1 MSDIPK
7 IYQHLC
13 SLIHHPA
20 AGGGWN
26 LQPGALLSPALSSS
40 GGPRPPEVCMYHS
53 HACLCT
59 YSTCTCIHK
68 QLISLSYVL
77 KHLYNGYQ
85 IVCSLLQLFVPF
97 SPALKCIQPDACKSR
112 RIRRPC
118 SVVVSSCIY
127 TLELFSTL
135 WLMGSVVVPSVLSL
149 QWPGSSPTVFAHV
162 CPGSLGNVCSW
173 GYWPQN

>member
-26 LQPGALLSPALSSS
+26 LQPRAHLSPALSSS

-85 IVCSLLQLFVPF
+85 IVCSLLQLC
-97 SPALKCIQPDACKSR
+97 SIQPCSEMYPACACKSR
-112 RIRRPC
+112 RIRCPC

-135 WLMGSVVVPSVLSL
+135 
-149 QWPGSSPTVFAHV
+149 
-162 CPGSLGNVCSW
+162 
-173 GYWPQN
+173 